1 MGKSKMKTPAW
12 INRLKR
18 KKEPSLQEEVLALK
32 KKVEEIEVITHTVT
46 VEIDKIPETVMAEL
60 VKSMEEGKIVQIIRR
75 ERLMETIETIH
86 PFILVRPKKE
96 RSSYRENII
105 IQTDQGPMLAARV
118 ERYMN
123 EIQAGVR
130 TILLTIDEIEMEP

>member
-1 MGKSKMKTPAW
+1 MPTWDQLISILEGIVS
-12 INRLKR
+12 RER
-18 KKEPSLQEEVLALK
+18 K
-32 KKVEEIEVITHTVT
+32 
-46 VEIDKIPETVMAEL
+46 
-60 VKSMEEGKIVQIIRR
+60 
-75 ERLMETIETIH
+75 ERLMEEHIEIVQ
-86 PFILVRPKKE
+86 PFILVKPNRE